1 MIKIKDYEKIEA
13 LYYANLSQ
21 RKYKKYTYR
30 TLEEIYKEKFEDALG
45 CDLKSLLCSTFDELL
60 KIKLPEDIK
69 SDIEDLFNYQE
80 KYQKFISD
88 IFKKHLDIHTC
99 YYCNIDL
106 VNVFKVG
113 NNKIKGGYTLD
124 HIKSK
129 SEYPHLALSLYN
141 LIPSCYI
148 CNSTLKRD
156 GDIGDVSPTS
166 AKFDFDKKVKFKT
179 FMQNVNLQIDNQ
191 DDFELLL
198 KEDFTDNYNKYIEV
212 FELDGRYAYHKT
224 KVIGMI
230 YKRKE
235 YPDSRIKELAKLIQ
249 KTEEEVKQDLFG
261 EYLFEDDNLHKRTLS
276 KLTRDISRELDLI

>member
-13 LYYANLSQ
+13 LYYTNLSQ

-106 VNVFKVG
+106 VNIFKAG

-156 GDIGDVSPTS
+156 RDIGDVSPTS
-166 AKFDFDKKVKFKT
+166 ATFDFDKKVKFKT
-179 FMQNVNLQIDNQ
+179 FMQNVNLQIDTQ

-224 KVIGMI
+224 KVIEMI
-230 YKRKE
+230 NKRKE
-235 YPDSRIKELAKLIQ
+235 YPDSRITELAKLTQ
-249 KTEEEVKQDLFG
+249 KIEEEVKQDLFG
-261 EYLFEDDNLHKRTLS
+261 EYLFEDDNLYKRPLS
-276 KLTRDISRELDLI
+276 KLIKDISQELGLL